1 MYNKCTTCHLV
12 IDFAVVRW
20 IW

>member
-12 IDFAVVRW
+12 IDFALVRW